1 MDPPLWRGEGDGE
14 VGGWDVVG
22 VGGWSVVV
30 VGWMCD
36 VMEGWVRDGQG
47 ESQGEGAHAQRGEA
61 NLEETKGLTSCKQL
75 RAKSAIWQG
84 CIWVAKM
91 THTRAHFAT
100 PRGDAGRQAGVRRHG
115 TSVLAVF
122 GVAWWP
128 THPTASYPG
137 EGIQFQWG
145 SLNSC
150 LN

>member
-1 MDPPLWRGEGDGE
+1 M
-14 VGGWDVVG
+14 GGWDVVG